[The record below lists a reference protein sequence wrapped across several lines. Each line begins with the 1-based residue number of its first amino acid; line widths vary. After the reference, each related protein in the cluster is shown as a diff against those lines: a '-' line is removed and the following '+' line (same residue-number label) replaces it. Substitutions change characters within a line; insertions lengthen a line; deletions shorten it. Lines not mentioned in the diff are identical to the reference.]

1 MREVWMA
8 VRFDLLN
15 VFGRSGL
22 EGMAAWWKEKS
33 YGLEVKLHSSF
44 LSSLTGCVT
53 LLNLCEP

>member
-1 MREVWMA
+1 MA
-8 VRFDLLN
+8 VHFDLLN
-15 VFGRSGL
+15 VFGRGGL

-53 LLNLCEP
+53 LLNLFER